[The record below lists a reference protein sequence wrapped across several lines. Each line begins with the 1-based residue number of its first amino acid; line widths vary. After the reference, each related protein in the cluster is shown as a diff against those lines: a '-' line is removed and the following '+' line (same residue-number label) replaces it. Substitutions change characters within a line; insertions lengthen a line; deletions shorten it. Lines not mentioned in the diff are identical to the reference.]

1 METDLA
7 TSSSITIDAPVEDV
21 WRAITTPEV
30 IERWFFGVQTT
41 SDWTEGSPLVHTGEW
56 QGKPYEDRGKIVR
69 IEPPELLVH
78 THWSPL
84 SGLPDLE
91 EHYQRVTWELTEVAE
106 GTRLTVAETNL
117 PSDQAKELS
126 EGSWATVLGNLKELL
141 EA

>member
-1 METDLA
+1 METDLT
-7 TSSSITIDAPVEDV
+7 TSTAVTIDAPVGDV
-21 WRAITTPEV
+21 WRAITTPDV
-30 IERWFFGVQTT
+30 IERWFFGVRTS

-56 QGKPYEDRGKIVR
+56 QGKPYEDRGTIPR
-69 IEPPELLVH
+69 IEPGRLLVH

-91 EHYQRVTWELTEVAE
+91 EHYQVVTWELTGVAD
-106 GTRLTVAETNL
+106 GTRLTVSESNL

-126 EGSWATVLGNLKELL
+126 DASWATVLGNLKELL